1 MLKEFKKPMWNDG
14 YAKDMPWL
22 NYFNEYE
29 RTHCCFDSDGNGP
42 DGDDGTH
49 ATISSVSGKDRSIS
63 GREGEDK
70 TPEQER
76 DEEKDANAAAAAA
89 AATAAENAAAASTET
104 GGIGVEEGP
113 APGYEGPGGLGFD
126 ISFGPTV
133 TDPNEEGR
141 LPGDEYDPDR
151 SFTKTTDS
159 YGNLTGFV
167 SDAGTKISTN
177 PDTGELEIDTSGR
190 MGPDGTRG
198 GMTDLGYNDLVD
210 LGYFDALD
218 LDVEANARAKADQ
231 IEMDAMYNG
240 LDVTVGVD
248 KDGNFSYAGP
258 DAFEVAMGQIGSG
271 ISAGVGA
278 LTDMAKGLTSV
289 TPEGIVWGGLTGTG
303 LGGSLT
309 RSAIGEYEPIL
320 GGLFSGGKF
329 KADPYTSPSMR
340 AYAKEL
346 EDKAK
351 KEGKTVAEVSAE
363 LSPDRIAEL
372 TSYGDYEGRRG
383 QDLLSLTAAQDRRNE
398 LATADQERRD
408 LGFVTPDAPNT
419 TGLSSITNADLE
431 SYEGVRGPGSHAYEV
446 GDPTYDPDR
455 VDLGS
460 ITSADLAAAAKA
472 AENVRATEN
481 QRMQDIVMGPD
492 LSRATPSLGGRK
504 QTEAERREQVQ
515 FDALGPKAVSATG
528 PKAVST
534 VTGSKPETK
543 QDSNTLSN
551 FFSGLASIFRGPEDP
566 QAALAAIRERDR
578 AELDRIQRENTFNR
592 SMGGIVKREE
602 SGTVKE
608 APTMTIKE
616 YFDKQ
621 MTKPFYST
629 EPNQF
634 LVELQRR
641 IYPNLSTDEIY
652 RRLGYRPAPD
662 PDDTSTASYYNNPYG
677 MNI

>member
-1 MLKEFKKPMWNDG
+1 MWNDG
-14 YAKDMPWL
+14 PAKQPWL

-29 RTHCCFDSDGNGP
+29 LQHCCFGGDGE
-42 DGDDGTH
+42 DGEGGGGTH
-49 ATISSVSGKDRSIS
+49 AEISTVTGKDA
-63 GREGEDK
+63 GKETDE
-70 TPEQER
+70 TPVGTVGTTVQ
-76 DEEKDANAAAAAA
+76 DVIDI
-89 AATAAENAAAASTET
+89 TE
-104 GGIGVEEGP
+104 
-113 APGYEGPGGLGFD
+113 
-126 ISFGPTV
+126 GPTV
-133 TDPNEEGR
+133 TDPNEQALAPE
-141 LPGDEYDPDR
+141 EYDPDR

-177 PDTGELEIDTSGR
+177 PDTGELEIDASGR

-218 LDVEANARAKADQ
+218 LDVEANARAKANQ

-258 DAFEVAMGQIGSG
+258 DAFEVAMGEIGSG
-271 ISAGVGA
+271 ISAGFGA
-278 LTDMAKGLTSV
+278 VKDMAKGLASV
-289 TPEGIVWGGLTGTG
+289 TPEGIVMGGLTGTG
-303 LGGSLT
+303 LGGALT
-309 RSAIGEYEPIL
+309 RSAIGDYNAPL
-320 GGLFSGGKF
+320 GNLFGGGKF
-329 KADPYTSPSMR
+329 KADPYTSDLLT
-340 AYAKEL
+340 AIEN
-346 EDKAK
+346 KAK

-363 LSPDRIAEL
+363 LSSDRIAEL
-372 TSYGDYEGRRG
+372 TSYGDFEGRTG

-398 LATADQERRD
+398 LATADQARRD
-408 LGFVTPDAPNT
+408 LDFVTPDASST
-419 TGLSSITNADLE
+419 TGLSSLSDADFK
-431 SYEGVRGPGSHAYEV
+431 SYEGVGGPGSYADV
-446 GDPTYDPDR
+446 NYDPDR

-460 ITSADLAAAAKA
+460 ITSADLAAAAIA
-472 AENVRATEN
+472 AENARATEN

-515 FDALGPKAVSATG
+515 LDAFGPKSVSATG

-534 VTGSKPETK
+534 TTTPEIK

-551 FFSGLASIFRGPEDP
+551 FLSGLASIFRGPEDP